1 MTNHCAVACPVVT
14 EAVKAATPESKI
26 AMALAAIESDKI
38 SIREA
43 SERFDVA
50 PMSLSRAKR
59 KAATVPFGTVADPD
73 KPFKAVGKD
82 GKARRSP
89 ASQEDIAK
97 AWAMKDKGA
106 SYLEMEAEIGACQR
120 AIRNWLKKPRPE
132 SATSIEPPP
141 LILESSI
148 AAPTPKRHQ
157 VPDSLKQVNQRERK
171 WLRERWLQIA
181 DHLAKAEQLIRL
193 EHHRLQSEYAGPQG
207 SLMMVKRWETLAKL
221 WAESGELQD
230 FTAATGNPEAVTLAG
245 LFSEIER
252 SSRVSSQLIGSIE
265 TWTGCRPDPTRY
277 QPTIP

>member
-1 MTNHCAVACPVVT
+1 
-14 EAVKAATPESKI
+14 
-26 AMALAAIESDKI
+26 MAIVAIETEKI
-38 SIREA
+38 SQRVA
-43 SERFDVA
+43 AERFGVA
-50 PMSLSRAKR
+50 QRTLSDQISTERIR
-59 KAATVPFGTVADPD
+59 SVEIDKAQQLPEPTL
-73 KPFKAVGKD
+73 GKD
-82 GKARRSP
+82 GKLRHPQASP
-89 ASQEDIAK
+89 ELINK
-97 AWAMKDKGA
+97 AWKLKDAGCNT
-106 SYLEMEAEIGACQR
+106 AEIAR
-120 AIRNWLKKPRPE
+120 ELERSWATVDRWLKKPRPE
-132 SATSIEPPP
+132 LATPIEPPP
-141 LILESSI
+141 LFFEPQV
-148 AAPTPKRHQ
+148 AAPRPKRPQ

-171 WLRERWLQIA
+171 WLRERWIQIA

-277 QPTIP
+277 QPTTP